1 MFSMALSGCMP
12 KGGLSDQIEFTR
24 LDPGGTYS
32 YRDPVWSPDSSKIAY
47 TRFEVYDHPRAE
59 KITTGEIFVMDVTT
73 RQTTQLTHNGLYE
86 FEPTWSPDGQ
96 SIAYVREGAIYGA
109 QIQDDV
115 ITDSLRI
122 TNSDGSGDREVF
134 VCPFSCGTPSWS
146 PAGDR
151 IAFHMAAAKFTPDL
165 YDTEPPIEIHVVN
178 VDGTGLTRLTQ
189 GVNHARRPRWSPD
202 GSKII
207 FQRSEKNQIRVIDL
221 QSGVETAFD
230 LKDIKGAGEPAWSPD
245 QSGIV
250 FSANQPDEGVQWL
263 YFLNLADGAIKPLF
277 STEIGRADLPS
288 DMNEPDWS
296 PDGSKIVFSVYRSQL
311 YLADLS
317 VLKSR

>member
-1 MFSMALSGCMP
+1 
-12 KGGLSDQIEFTR
+12 
-24 LDPGGTYS
+24 
-32 YRDPVWSPDSSKIAY
+32 
-47 TRFEVYDHPRAE
+47 
-59 KITTGEIFVMDVTT
+59 MDVTT